1 MPIYI
6 NGRPVNPIVSLL
18 ASAAVI
24 AFMIAL
30 GIFLLPLI
38 GGLFVFGLFVLLA
51 FALYGAYWRW
61 RHGDPIDNLRKQM
74 AQAEAAMRGETPE
87 AARAYEEPKSASRSA
102 SVQAVG
108 VRRTVVVEDA
118 EVVEEIDRPRK
129 D

>member
-38 GGLFVFGLFVLLA
+38 GGLFLFGLFVLIA

-74 AQAEAAMRGETPE
+74 AQAEAAMRGEARPDE
-87 AARAYEEPKSASRSA
+87 RAYEEPKPARGA
-102 SVQAVG
+102 TVQAVG
-108 VRRTVVVEDA
+108 VRRTVIVEDA
-118 EVVEEIDRPRK
+118 EVVQEIDRPRK
-129 D
+129 E

>member
-38 GGLFVFGLFVLLA
+38 GGLFLFGLFVLIA

-74 AQAEAAMRGETPE
+74 AQAEAAMRGEAPSE
-87 AARAYEEPKSASRSA
+87 ERAYEEPKPSRGA
-102 SVQAVG
+102 NVQSVG
-108 VRRTVVVEDA
+108 VRRTVIVEDA
-118 EVVEEIDRPRK
+118 EVVQEIDRPRK

>member
-1 MPIYI
+1 MPIYV

-24 AFMIAL
+24 ALMVAL

-38 GGLFVFGLFVLLA
+38 GGLFLFGIFVLLA
-51 FALYGAYWRW
+51 FALYGVYWRW

-74 AQAEAAMRGETPE
+74 QQAEAAMNGQAQAYGQAES
-87 AARAYEEPKSASRSA
+87 RAERNAD
-102 SVQAVG
+102 VQSVG

-118 EVVEEIDRPRK
+118 EVVQEIDRPRK
-129 D
+129 E

>member
-1 MPIYI
+1 MPIFVV

-38 GGLFVFGLFVLLA
+38 GGLFLFGLFVLIGL
-51 FALYGAYWRW
+51 ALYGAYWRW
-61 RHGDPIDNLRKQM
+61 RHGDPVENLRKQM
-74 AQAEAAMRGETPE
+74 EQAEAAMSGQAQADPVSEG
-87 AARAYEEPKSASRSA
+87 SGASRNPN
-102 SVQAVG
+102 VQAVG
-108 VRRTVVVEDA
+108 IRRTVVVEDA
-118 EVVEEIDRPRK
+118 EVVEEIDRQRK